1 MTTTVCSRLLVWKV
15 CSTLANDFLIIN
27 LASIFINPIIHY
39 LHSLIGL
46 LPWPQTSLIVPR
58 IIRHFLGHQNLGVH
72 DVYLAQLVLSPC
84 CATLTSSRV
93 QSAKISLMCGMST
106 SFVEREKLRCVGP
119 SWVLLGSAVFQR
131 SRLCGSIL
139 WNGGPPLLVNT
150 LLFFCKIDSTLLCSR
165 SCLLLIMPL
174 VKEVGTSRNARNGGI
189 CADLL
194 ALSLGRQEP
203 FWPLLRLPKNLR
215 KSWKAVHH

>member
-1 MTTTVCSRLLVWKV
+1 MRICR
-15 CSTLANDFLIIN
+15 IGR
-27 LASIFINPIIHY
+27 
-39 LHSLIGL
+39 HS
-46 LPWPQTSLIVPR
+46 
-58 IIRHFLGHQNLGVH
+58 LGHQNFSVH
-72 DVYLAQLVLSPC
+72 DYCVFISKLESYLHAVLPEFKV
-84 CATLTSSRV
+84 LKSRW
-93 QSAKISLMCGMST
+93 C
-106 SFVEREKLRCVGP
+106 VECQQVLWREKLRCVGP

-203 FWPLLRLPKNLR
+203 FGLC
-215 KSWKAVHH
+215 